1 MCIIIDAN
9 KAADFCKQ
17 EKPYLNVLLRWI
29 ATGGRVASGG
39 HLERELFKVHSMK
52 ALLLEWSR
60 SGKLIRV
67 PQERVAAR
75 EALVRSQCRSDD
87 PHVVA
92 LAIETSASIVV
103 TEDKNLI
110 IDLRDRSLVGR
121 RRRIYKEN
129 SASPSRVDR
138 HTALLQRSDCP

>member
-29 ATGGRVASGG
+29 GAGGRVASGG
-39 HLERELFKVHSMK
+39 DLERELFKVESMK
-52 ALLLEWSR
+52 SLLLEWSR
-60 SGKLIRV
+60 SGR
-67 PQERVAAR
+67 
-75 EALVRSQCRSDD
+75 LVRIPSDRIAVREKSVRQHCKSND
-87 PHVVA
+87 SHVIA
-92 LAIETSASIVV
+92 LAIESKANIVV

-110 IDLRDRSLVGR
+110 CDLRDRTLVGN

-129 SASPSRVDR
+129 SASPGRVDR
-138 HTALLQRSDCP
+138 HKLILQQSDCP